1 MNSEFVEVAIIGRCV
16 GLKGCVKLHNKGDF
30 PEQFKKNA
38 VFFDKDGNE
47 FIIKSYDV
55 SKETALFEGYEDIDL
70 AKSLVNKILYT
81 TKELTRK
88 NCKLKEGEFFYFD
101 VLGLNIVENG
111 EILGVVKDIEDN
123 LNNAL
128 LYVKTSDDLVSIG
141 FAKNFY
147 VPYIDR
153 FVISVSLEN
162 KEILT
167 KDAKSILENS

>member
-1 MNSEFVEVAIIGRCV
+1 M
-16 GLKGCVKLHNKGDF
+16 
-30 PEQFKKNA
+30 
-38 VFFDKDGNE
+38 
-47 FIIKSYDV
+47 
-55 SKETALFEGYEDIDL
+55 
-70 AKSLVNKILYT
+70 
-81 TKELTRK
+81 
-88 NCKLKEGEFFYFD
+88 
-101 VLGLNIVENG
+101 LGLNIVENG

-128 LYVKTSDDLVSIG
+128 LYVKTSDDLVFIG